1 MPAYIAPDDSAEQA
15 LLGFIELYSQLNKT
29 NLDRLYSIYAKDIIF
44 NDPAH
49 HIEGIDALFAYFEN
63 LYTNII
69 QCDFEIHQKVREGD
83 SAFINWT
90 LTMRHPKV
98 AKGEVR
104 KISGCSYLV
113 FKAGQVCYHKDYF
126 DLGALIYEGL
136 PLIGILIKAIKKR
149 LGK

>member
-1 MPAYIAPDDSAEQA
+1 MSAYIAKNDSAEQA
-15 LLGFIELYSQLNKT
+15 LLSFIELYSGLNKS
-29 NLDRLYSIYAKDIIF
+29 NLNRLYRIYAKDIIF
-44 NDPAH
+44 DDPAH

-63 LYTNII
+63 LYTNIK
-69 QCDFEIHQKVREGD
+69 QCDFEIHKKILKGD

-90 LTMRHPKV
+90 LIMRHPKV

-104 KISGCSYLV
+104 KISGCSYLE
-113 FKAGQVCYHKDYF
+113 FKRGQVSYHKDYF

-136 PLIGILIKAIKKR
+136 PLIGPLIKAIKKR